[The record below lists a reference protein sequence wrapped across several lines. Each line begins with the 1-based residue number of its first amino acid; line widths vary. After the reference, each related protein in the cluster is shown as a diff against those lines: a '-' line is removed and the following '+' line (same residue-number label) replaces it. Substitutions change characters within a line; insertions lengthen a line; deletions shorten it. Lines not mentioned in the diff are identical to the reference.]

1 MSRSLEPM
9 ALIASGRLPSSHKR
23 SNPSTEGTAAGLRT
37 PSAPHVERLARGCY
51 RRRIL
56 RHERRF
62 S

>member
-1 MSRSLEPM
+1 MSRSLDPV
-9 ALIASGRLPSSHKR
+9 ALIASSRLPCSHKQ
-23 SNPSTEGTAAGLRT
+23 SNPCPEGTCSGLRR
-37 PSAPHVERLARGCY
+37 PSALHVERLARGCY